1 MNQKTQQYPPGT
13 QEKYNSFQER
23 IPVMEDGVKTGIDER
38 RGGGKG
44 LESSEAGFGR
54 PEVPPKK
61 TQVDFNFTPRK
72 VDGLTCSRGSKASYE
87 AEFIR
92 PGISDSDSIPWVE
105 KYRPTQFDD
114 IVLDP
119 INRRLFK
126 NILEKKYFPNLLF
139 YGPPGTGKTTTIIN
153 LINEFQTRYSRP
165 NKSNIIHLNASDER
179 GIDIIRNQILSFVKS
194 LNLFETGLKFV
205 VLDEVDYMTKNAQQA
220 LKLLLQTSSNNVR
233 YCLICNY
240 ISKIDESLQN
250 EFMCIRFNQ
259 LPKSDIYAFMQNIA
273 TKENLNINEKTIDT
287 IMAMYHSDIRSM
299 INFIQ
304 LNQNFR
310 TDDWNANVMNRELLD
325 SLHLLLTE
333 REKSVSEIS
342 LFIHQISVKYNI
354 DKKHII
360 QHYFNYVIRHHSEL
374 VTLEFLNKV
383 KETIHNSS
391 ASLDTVIYYFI
402 NGRASIP
409 AKV

>member
-1 MNQKTQQYPPGT
+1 MNDQT
-13 QEKYNSFQER
+13 
-23 IPVMEDGVKTGIDER
+23 
-38 RGGGKG
+38 
-44 LESSEAGFGR
+44 
-54 PEVPPKK
+54 
-61 TQVDFNFTPRK
+61 
-72 VDGLTCSRGSKASYE
+72 
-87 AEFIR
+87 
-92 PGISDSDSIPWVE
+92 DSIPWVE

-179 GIDIIRNQILSFVKS
+179 GIDIIRNQIFSFVKS

-259 LPKSDIYAFMQNIA
+259 LPKTDIYAFMRNIA

-287 IMAMYHSDIRSM
+287 IMAMYQSDIRSM

-304 LNQNFR
+304 LNQNFH
-310 TDDWNANVMNRELLD
+310 TDDWNSNVMNRELLEKLHEVIHVNG
-325 SLHLLLTE
+325 SLAE
-333 REKSVSEIS
+333 VVY
-342 LFIHQISVKYNI
+342 FIHNVSVRYNM

-360 QHYFNYVIRHHSEL
+360 QHYFNYVIRYRSDL
-374 VTLEFLNKV
+374 LNLEFLNIV
-383 KETIHNSS
+383 KETIHNTS
-391 ASLDTVIYYFI
+391 ANLDTVIYYFVTQL
-402 NGRASIP
+402 RMM
-409 AKV
+409 